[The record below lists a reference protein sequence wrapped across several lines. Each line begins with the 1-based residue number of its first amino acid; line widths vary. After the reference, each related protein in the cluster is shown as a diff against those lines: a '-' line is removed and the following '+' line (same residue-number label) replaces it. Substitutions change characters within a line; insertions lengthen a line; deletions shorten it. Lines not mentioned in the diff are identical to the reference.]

1 MAGSGTVTLSGDNTY
16 TGGTVLDGGVL
27 DFANGSLPFSTTAP
41 DITFAGG
48 TLQWAPGNTEDVS
61 AGIAPVAAGE
71 TISLDTNGNNVTL
84 ASPLSG
90 DGGLTAVGTGTLTL
104 TAANTYAG
112 GTDVEDGTVVAGS
125 SSALGTGSLTMA
137 DGTALVGSGGNETVF
152 GAVTISGNV
161 TLVSQGSNT
170 LTFTGPIELGSNP
183 LTVTGLGE
191 VVLAGQVS
199 VNDGLT
205 KLGCGTLVLA
215 GDNAYTGGTTVNG
228 GVLDVA
234 APSALPGYDTSGAVS
249 VSSGGGLAVYV
260 GGTNDWSLADLAIL
274 WSHATFVSGMR
285 WDWTPSTATSLTPA
299 ASRAA

>member
-137 DGTALVGSGGNETVF
+137 DGTASW
-152 GAVTISGNV
+152 A
-161 TLVSQGSNT
+161 
-170 LTFTGPIELGSNP
+170 
-183 LTVTGLGE
+183 
-191 VVLAGQVS
+191 A
-199 VNDGLT
+199 
-205 KLGCGTLVLA
+205 
-215 GDNAYTGGTTVNG
+215 
-228 GVLDVA
+228 VA
-234 APSALPGYDTSGAVS
+234 AKLSWA
-249 VSSGGGLAVYV
+249 
-260 GGTNDWSLADLAIL
+260 
-274 WSHATFVSGMR
+274 R
-285 WDWTPSTATSLTPA
+285 
-299 ASRAA
+299 